1 MNNPTPEAGYISSE
15 INTYHLFMQAPAL
28 ICILDGRAGKCILSN
43 PGFTKLFGGRELL
56 GRTPREVA
64 PELEGQGYFEMLE
77 AVYDT
82 GQPVHRNEYPGHAD
96 WEDNGHP
103 YLKYFNL
110 VYTPYRTNNRI
121 SGVMIFGIDV
131 TEQVKARE
139 LVQVSEAKFRQL
151 ADFIPQIVWT
161 AAPDGTIEF
170 LNKKWYDFIGP
181 DLHSSDRKSLVHP
194 DDLPAY
200 QKAWKH
206 SLDTGDTYEIEFRFQ
221 DKQLQEGYRWFLIRA
236 LPIKDEKGNITKW
249 LGTCTDIHDN
259 KIENRRL
266 EEEVTKRTAELQKVA
281 NDLAISNKDLEQFAS
296 IASHDLKAPLR
307 KITTY
312 VSAISSKQKEV
323 NKEIQPYLDKIERA
337 ATDMN
342 ALVNNLLEYSKVTA
356 GHISFTSADLN
367 KIVQQAITELEV
379 HLTESNGSISIET
392 SLPVIQG
399 EALQLKRLFT
409 NLLSNSIKFNR
420 KDVPPVVTI
429 HCEKAGRDVLLQNG
443 LDQAREHYA
452 IRISDNG
459 IGFEKE
465 YSEKIFELFTRL
477 NPGKLFEGTGLGL
490 SICKRI
496 VDNHGGKIIAT
507 PGKPHGAVFT
517 IIIPEK

>member
-1 MNNPTPEAGYISSE
+1 MNPTLASGTFSSE
-15 INTYHLFMQAPAL
+15 INSYNLFMQAPAL

-77 AVYDT
+77 AVFDT
-82 GQPVHRNEYPGHAD
+82 GQPVSANEYPGIAD

-110 VYTPYRTNNRI
+110 VYTPYRTNGRI
-121 SGVMIFGIDV
+121 TGVMIFGIEV

-139 LVQVSEAKFRQL
+139 LVQASETQFRQL

-161 AAPDGTIEF
+161 ASPDGTVNF
-170 LNKKWYDFIGP
+170 LNKKWYDFIGTEFI
-181 DLHSSDRKSLVHP
+181 SFDRKDLVHP
-194 DDLPAY
+194 DDLPLY
-200 QKAWKH
+200 RKAWKH
-206 SLDTGDTYEIEFRFQ
+206 SLDTGEPYEIEFRFI
-221 DKQLQEGYRWFLIRA
+221 DKKLEEGYRWFLIRA

-249 LGTCTDIHDN
+249 LGTCTDIHDT
-259 KIENRRL
+259 KSENRRL
-266 EEEVTKRTAELQKVA
+266 EEEVTKRTAELIKVA
-281 NDLAISNKDLEQFAS
+281 NDLALSNRDLEHFAA

-312 VSAISSKQKEV
+312 VSAISAKQKDV
-323 NKEIQPYLDKIERA
+323 DKELLNYLSKIERT

-342 ALVNNLLEYSKVTA
+342 TLVGNLLDYSKVSA
-356 GHISFTSADLN
+356 GTIIKTTVDLN
-367 KIVQQAITELEV
+367 KIIKDAISELEV
-379 HLTESNGSISIET
+379 HLNESKGRIST
-392 SLPVIQG
+392 DKNLPVVRG
-399 EALQLKRLFT
+399 EPLQLKRLFT
-409 NLLSNSIKFNR
+409 NLLSNSIKFTR
-420 KDVPPVVTI
+420 KDIPPEIVI
-429 HCEKAGRDVLLQNG
+429 SFEKTEERVLTNHG
-443 LDQAREHYA
+443 LDPSRNYFSIHIA
-452 IRISDNG
+452 DNG

-496 VDNHGGKIIAT
+496 AANHEGKIVASPGAT
-507 PGKPHGAVFT
+507 EGAIFT
-517 IIIPEK
+517 ILLPE